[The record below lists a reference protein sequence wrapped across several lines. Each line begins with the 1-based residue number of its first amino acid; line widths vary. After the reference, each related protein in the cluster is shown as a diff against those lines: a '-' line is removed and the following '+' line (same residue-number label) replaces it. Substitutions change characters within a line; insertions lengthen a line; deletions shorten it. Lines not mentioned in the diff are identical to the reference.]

1 LYRAPLPHRQHSDR
15 PVQALF
21 KQLACAVL
29 SLWMMVFAAS
39 ALAEPTPADS
49 ATLRAGKVAQV
60 VHGILSYARWPQPLQ
75 PLRLCVI
82 APTEYA
88 DLLWQNHEL
97 ESHQPVEAKRLLVKN
112 PNLETDCDAVYL
124 GVVEDSQRQAL
135 FRRLIGK
142 PVLTISESSQD
153 CSDGSLFC
161 LKISDDHVGFNINL
175 DAVARSGVRIHPNV
189 LKLGQHPG
197 SPE

>member
-1 LYRAPLPHRQHSDR
+1 LYREPLPHRQHSDR
-15 PVQALF
+15 PVQARF

-49 ATLRAGKVAQV
+49 ATLRASKVAQV

-97 ESHQPVEAKRLLVKN
+97 ESHQPVEAKRLLVEN

-135 FRRLIGK
+135 FKRLIGK
-142 PVLTISESSQD
+142 PILTISESSQD

-161 LKISDDHVGFNINL
+161 LNISDDHVGFNINL
-175 DAVARSGVRIHPNV
+175 DAVARSGIRIHPNV

>member
-1 LYRAPLPHRQHSDR
+1 MYAESLPHWQHRDR
-15 PVQALF
+15 PVQAWF
-21 KQLACAVL
+21 KPLACAVL
-29 SLWMMVFAAS
+29 GLWLMLFAAS
-39 ALAEPTPADS
+39 TPAEHTPAES
-49 ATLRAGKVAQV
+49 ATLRASKVAHV

-97 ESHQPVEAKRLLVKN
+97 ESHQPVQAKRLLVDN

-124 GVVEDSQRQAL
+124 GVVEDSQRLAL
-135 FRRLIGK
+135 FKRLVGK
-142 PVLTISESSQD
+142 PILTISESNQD

-161 LKISDDHVGFNINL
+161 LNISDDHVGFNVNL
-175 DAVARSGVRIHPNV
+175 DAVARSGIRIHPNV
-189 LKLGQHPG
+189 LQLGKRTDPQP
-197 SPE
+197 